1 MTRAEPPAAPLMG
14 VFAIDWQQTETDAA
28 QGLAPDWLRVG
39 ASWRW
44 SGTPLRLDAAAAV
57 MRLGPAQ
64 ASPDIHPRA
73 RAIAARLGCTV
84 LDRTDNHI
92 DRSAPAMGLAL
103 TDGARIY
110 HARLVQTARGWVVVF
125 EGFLPPPGQELFIM
139 DKAVT
144 TNPAPQPRQEVI
156 CFTDDTVIAT
166 ANGPR
171 PIDQL
176 QPGDLVQTLD
186 NGLQPVL
193 WVGRSRLSG
202 LALQRFPH
210 LRPIRLRRGALG
222 TGEPDEDLRVS
233 PAHRLLVRG
242 ARARALFGEDEVL
255 ACARDLVDHQAIAPD
270 LAQHGLSY
278 IHLLLESHQIIFA
291 NGVPSESFH
300 PAFAPAASLR
310 QHRRALHQVMPDLC
324 DTPESYG
331 PPARRCLN
339 MAESALLAA

>member
-14 VFAIDWQQTETDAA
+14 VFAIDWQQTETDAV
-28 QGLAPDWLRVG
+28 QGLAPDWLRIG

-44 SGTPLRLDAAAAV
+44 SGTPLRLDATAAL

-73 RAIAARLGCTV
+73 RAIAARLGCTD
-84 LDRTDNHI
+84 LDRI
-92 DRSAPAMGLAL
+92 DSHLDQTAPAMGLAL
-103 TDGARIY
+103 TDGSKVY
-110 HARLVQTARGWVVVF
+110 HARLVRTARGWVVVF
-125 EGFLPPPGQELFIM
+125 DGFLPPPGQELFVI
-139 DKAVT
+139 DSAVT
-144 TNPAPQPRQEVI
+144 ISAAPQPPQQVI
-156 CFTDDTVIAT
+156 CFSDDTVITT
-166 ANGPR
+166 ASGPR

-242 ARARALFGEDEVL
+242 ARARPVRRGRGAGLRARSGRSSGHCPRSGQSRAELYSSAAGKPSDHLCQWRAEREL
-255 ACARDLVDHQAIAPD
+255 SPRLRACRQP
-270 LAQHGLSY
+270 
-278 IHLLLESHQIIFA
+278 
-291 NGVPSESFH
+291 
-300 PAFAPAASLR
+300 APASPRAASG
-310 QHRRALHQVMPDLC
+310 RARSV
-324 DTPESYG
+324 
-331 PPARRCLN
+331 R
-339 MAESALLAA
+339 